1 MGLVMTYEVEQP
13 TLLQK
18 AMFTIENGLV
28 LIESTTSILK
38 EAANV
43 TEDED
48 VKEFLTTVVNNY
60 TSIRENMNDTVN
72 IVWETTTHDKRKHYE
87 DQ

>member
-1 MGLVMTYEVEQP
+1 MTYKIEQP

-28 LIESTTSILK
+28 LIESTTSILM
-38 EAANV
+38 EAAEV

-48 VKEFLTTVVNNY
+48 VKDFLTTVANNF
-60 TSIRENMNDTVN
+60 TSIRKNMDNTVN
-72 IVWETTTHDKRKHYE
+72 IVWETTTHDKRTHHEK
-87 DQ
+87 Q

>member
-60 TSIRENMNDTVN
+60 TYIRENMNDTVN

-87 DQ
+87 EQ